1 MDRFAL
7 TGDLVSDVPDID
19 DQHRALLE
27 LGNRVVDPATLN
39 QGAAVFREALSFLAG
54 YVRYHF
60 AAEEHV
66 MHNAGYPRLA
76 QHKQWH
82 DRFRQNVDGLAAKAR
97 SSGVSRAVAL
107 EISFAMETWFLE
119 HIRITDR
126 DMAVFLR
133 EQHSDGRENR
143 LPDVATLK
151 RAGALAQD
159 FDERLVQVVV
169 PAQRR
174 DMSYGGRQRI

>member
-7 TGDLVSDVPDID
+7 TGDLVADVPDID

-39 QGAAVFREALSFLAG
+39 QGVAVFREALSFLAG

-82 DRFRQNVDGLAAKAR
+82 DRFRHNIDDLAAKAR
-97 SSGVSRAVAL
+97 STGVSRPIAL
-107 EISFAMETWFLE
+107 EISFAVETWLFE

-133 EQHSDGRENR
+133 EQRSEHR

-151 RAGALAQD
+151 QAGALAQD
-159 FDERLVQVVV
+159 FDERLVVVV

-174 DMSYGGRQRI
+174 DVPYGGRVRI

>member
-1 MDRFAL
+1 MGRFEL
-7 TGDLVSDVPDID
+7 TDDLLSDVPDID

-27 LGNRVVDPATLN
+27 LGNRVVGPEALK
-39 QGAAVFREALSFLAG
+39 QGPAVFREALSFLAA

-66 MHNAGYPRLA
+66 MQNAGYPRLA
-76 QHKQWH
+76 QHRQWH
-82 DRFRQNVDGLAAKAR
+82 DRFRQNIDGLAARANG
-97 SSGVSRAVAL
+97 SGVSRAIAIEV
-107 EISFAMETWFLE
+107 SFAIETWLLE
-119 HIRITDR
+119 HICITDR
-126 DMAVFLR
+126 DMAAFLR
-133 EQHSDGRENR
+133 QCSGGKNSR

-151 RAGALAQD
+151 KAGSIPDD

-174 DMSYGGRQRI
+174 DMPYGGRGRI